1 MFENL
6 REMLTNNFENEL
18 LEEAINNLNSNSR
31 IRFSN
36 FAFVIRE
43 LIDVLLKNLA
53 TDENIENCGWY
64 VEPQN
69 SERKIL
75 RCHRIKYIIQGGFLE
90 NIFDLMTGINFNDA
104 IGKINKYF
112 RDELSTN
119 VHLTKESLNYS
130 QEEIIQ
136 KSKDFEV
143 IIDEFLSMIRRV
155 RQQIINF
162 LVDAM
167 EIVVNDAFLSET
179 IDDLDI
185 LSTHTRIDNID
196 DIEFEINSISSNEII
211 GTITGTVN
219 VFLQY
224 GSDREVRDG
233 LGDEIEASYPFILP
247 FTIDIQ
253 PLNDLF
259 NDLTQDEIQDNDFIL
274 ESFIPDFRNMMRD
287 NMNIDISNVSVNTDS
302 FYE

>member
-18 LEEAINNLNSNSR
+18 LEEAINNLISNSR

-90 NIFDLMTGINFNDA
+90 NIFDLMMGIDFNDA
-104 IGKINKYF
+104 ISKINKYF
-112 RDELSTN
+112 RDELSAN
-119 VHLTKESLNYS
+119 VHLTEESLNYS
-130 QEEIIQ
+130 KEEIEQ
-136 KSKDFEV
+136 KSKNFEF
-143 IIDEFLSMIRRV
+143 IIDKFLLMIRNVRIQIIEFLI
-155 RQQIINF
+155 
-162 LVDAM
+162 D
-167 EIVVNDAFLSET
+167 EIEVVVNDAFLSET

-185 LSTHTRIDNID
+185 LSTHTSIDCVDDIVINID
-196 DIEFEINSISSNEII
+196 SISSQEII
-211 GTITGTVN
+211 GTISGNVN
-219 VFLQY
+219 VILQY
-224 GSDREVRDG
+224 GSDRDLREG
-233 LGDEIEASYPFILP
+233 FGDESEDSYPFELP
-247 FTIDIQ
+247 FTIPIL
-253 PLNDLF
+253 PLNDLYS
-259 NDLTQDEIQDNDFIL
+259 DLSQEEKQDKNYIL
-274 ESFIPDFRNMMRD
+274 EQFIPDFRRGILN
-287 NMNIDISNVSVNTDS
+287 NITIDINQAIVNTDS

>member
-162 LVDAM
+162 LIDEM
-167 EIVVNDAFLSET
+167 EMVVNDVFLSET

-185 LSTHTRIDNID
+185 LSTHTRIDDVDNIE
-196 DIEFEINSISSNEII
+196 IEINSISSDEVI
-211 GTITGTVN
+211 GTITGNVY

-224 GSDREVRDG
+224 GSDREVRTGDG
-233 LGDEIEASYPFILP
+233 DICEASYPFELP

-259 NDLTQDEIQDNDFIL
+259 NDITQEELQDNEYIS
-274 ESFIPDFRNMMRD
+274 EIFIPDFRDTIRN
-287 NMNIDISNVSVNTDS
+287 NIRFDINQALVDTDS